1 MKQNTYQNLTL
12 LVFLRSA
19 NWRDELKREELV
31 SHSKQLPQHIN
42 SEPQSKIMIGFICVD
57 NLRGGFDDLIAHNF
71 LAAIT
76 DLNFI
81 VYSSFDKLKE
91 MSNIK

>member
-1 MKQNTYQNLTL
+1 
-12 LVFLRSA
+12 
-19 NWRDELKREELV
+19 
-31 SHSKQLPQHIN
+31 
-42 SEPQSKIMIGFICVD
+42 MIGFICVD